1 MVVVHHRVPMHDV
14 PPELLA
20 LAVVKSCVCRDET
33 ATRQLLRE
41 VAGLEDKAA
50 KRLIIRIAHIM
61 SPKDR
66 DWLRNTICPGLSNLE
81 THEEAIQRVTQK
93 HEEIVAAYQADKE
106 NR

>member
-1 MVVVHHRVPMHDV
+1 MDPIA
-14 PPELLA
+14 PELLA
-20 LAVVKSCVCRDET
+20 LAIVKAASCREED

-41 VAGLEDKAA
+41 VAGLDDKTA

-66 DWLRNTICPGLSNLE
+66 DWLRNTICPGLSTQE
-81 THEEAIQRVTQK
+81 SHEEAIQRVTQK
-93 HEEIVAAYQADKE
+93 HEEIVAAYQADKG

>member
-1 MVVVHHRVPMHDV
+1 MHDV

-20 LAVVKSCVCRDET
+20 LAIVKSCSCREED

-41 VAGLEDKAA
+41 VAAFDDRTA

-66 DWLRNTICPGLSNLE
+66 DWLRNTICPGLSTIE
-81 THEEAIQRVTQK
+81 SHEEAIQRVTRK
-93 HEEIVAAYQADKE
+93 HKEIVAAYKADK
-106 NR
+106 